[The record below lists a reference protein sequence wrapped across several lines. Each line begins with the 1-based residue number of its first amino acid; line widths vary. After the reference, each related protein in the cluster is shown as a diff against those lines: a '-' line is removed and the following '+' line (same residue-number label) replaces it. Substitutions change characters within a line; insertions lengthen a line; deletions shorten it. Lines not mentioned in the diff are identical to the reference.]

1 MPTDTLIVK
10 LNASLLTVLYV
21 SAPVLIAAVAVGLLV
36 GLLQALTQ
44 IHDQTLPQA
53 VKLVVVLVIL
63 LVLGPYFSMQIA
75 QQASQVLD
83 EFPRMTR

>member
-1 MPTDTLIVK
+1 MPTDTLLVK
-10 LNASLLTVLYV
+10 LNGALITVLFV

-53 VKLVVVLVIL
+53 VKLIVVLLIL
-63 LVLGPYFSMQIA
+63 LFLGPYLSTQIVD
-75 QQASQVLD
+75 QASRVLD
-83 EFPRMTR
+83 EFPSITR